1 MLNHI
6 SHQGNVNQNR
16 STIQNHCR
24 MATIKNNYSIGED
37 VKKLEPSYITGG
49 NIKWCSTLENSLA
62 APQNV

>member
-1 MLNHI
+1 MLNLI
-6 SHQGNVNQNR
+6 SQQGNVN
-16 STIQNHCR
+16 QNHCR
-24 MATIKNNYSIGED
+24 MATIKNSYSIGED